1 MMDGSQDATGTS
13 PTLPGPVGQSDRILS
28 LDVLRGFALLGIL
41 VVNVQ
46 SFSMIS
52 AAYMNPTAY
61 GDLSGANYW
70 AWLVTHVFFDTKFM
84 TIFSMLFGA
93 GIVLM
98 AERAE
103 KTGRSAAGLH
113 CRRML
118 WLMLFGLLHA
128 HLVWYG
134 DILFLYGVCGLVVC
148 WFRRLSPV
156 FLLGIGFVFLSI
168 GTGISFVSG
177 WSMPYWPE
185 EPLTEI
191 TMDWQPPSDVVDA
204 EVAAFR
210 GGWLEQ
216 MTRRIPA
223 AIEFETLILL
233 VWGIWRAGGL
243 MLVGMALF
251 KLGVFSAERSKR
263 FYLSWVAAAAL
274 IGVPVILCGV
284 RQNFAADWDVRYS
297 FFFGPLYNYWA
308 GIVVSLGYVG
318 LVMLACRSGVA
329 KVVRRV
335 LAAVGQTALSNYLF
349 QSIVC
354 TTVFYGHGLGLFGAV
369 ERGGQLG
376 IAVAV
381 WLLQLVVSPI
391 WMRQF
396 RFGPFEWAWRTLT
409 YLRWQPMRRV
419 SQ

>member
-1 MMDGSQDATGTS
+1 MTDDSKSASGVS
-13 PTLPGPVGQSDRILS
+13 PVLPCPVGQSDRILS

-41 VVNVQ
+41 VVNIQ

-70 AWLVTHVFFDTKFM
+70 AWLLTHVFFDTKFM

-103 KTGRSAAGLH
+103 KTGRSAVGLH

-128 HLVWYG
+128 HLLWYG

-148 WFRRLSPV
+148 WFRKLRPF
-156 FLLGIGFVFLSI
+156 FLLGAGLVFLFV

-177 WSMPYWPE
+177 LSMPYWPDE
-185 EPLTEI
+185 ALAEI
-191 TMDWQPPSDVVDA
+191 TMDWQPPPDVVDA
-204 EVAAFR
+204 EVAAYR
-210 GGWLEQ
+210 GGWLRQ
-216 MTRRIPA
+216 MTHRIPA

-263 FYLSWVAAAAL
+263 FYLSWIAAAAL
-274 IGVPVILCGV
+274 IGIPVILYGV
-284 RQNFAADWDVRYS
+284 RQNSAADWDVRYS
-297 FFFGPLYNYWA
+297 FFLGPLYNYWA

-318 LVMLACRSGVA
+318 LVMLVCRSGAATFVQ
-329 KVVRRV
+329 RV

-349 QSIVC
+349 QSIIC
-354 TTVFYGHGLGLFGAV
+354 TTVLYGHGLGWFGAV
-369 ERGGQLG
+369 ERVGQLG
-376 IAVAV
+376 VVVAV
-381 WLLQLVVSPI
+381 WVLQIVVSPI
-391 WMRQF
+391 WMRYF

-409 YLRWQPMRRV
+409 YLRWQPMRR
-419 SQ
+419 